1 VAPNGEQHGRNA
13 DIGAGRQPR
22 LSPASLG
29 FRPGVTASSQGSD
42 SISPTA
48 EYTGYVWTKNGLSH
62 PALATRTGRVLF
74 DSMRPTV
81 ALSRAV
87 GGVTLEGFL
96 LARHRLIDHLLENA
110 IEAGRVSQVLEIA
123 CGMSPR
129 GWRFARRYGER
140 LTYVEADLPAMAA
153 RKREALG
160 RAGSLG
166 PHHRV
171 EEIDALADDGAMSL
185 PALAAS
191 LDSGGGLAIVTEGL
205 IHYLDPAGLAGL
217 WRRIAG
223 TFAAFPHGMYL
234 SDVHLESEAGG
245 RRADAFRLALSVFV
259 RGRVHPHFA
268 DVPEAQAAL
277 AEAGFA
283 ASTLHSPL
291 DFADRFE
298 VDERGARLVR
308 VIEAS
313 T

>member
-1 VAPNGEQHGRNA
+1 MTG
-13 DIGAGRQPR
+13 
-22 LSPASLG
+22 
-29 FRPGVTASSQGSD
+29 SSQGSD

-48 EYTGYVWTKNGLSH
+48 QYTGYVWAKNGLSH
-62 PALATRTGRVLF
+62 PALTTRTGRVLF
-74 DSMRPTV
+74 NSMRPTMAV
-81 ALSRAV
+81 SHAL

-96 LARHRLIDHLLENA
+96 LARHRLIDHLLETA
-110 IEAGRVSQVLEIA
+110 IDDGSVSQVLEIA

-140 LTYVEADLPAMAA
+140 ITYVEADLPAMAA

-171 EEIDALADDGAMSL
+171 EDIDALAETGPLSL
-185 PALAAS
+185 AALAAR
-191 LDSGGGLAIVTEGL
+191 LDSGRGLAIVTEGL
-205 IHYLDPAGLAGL
+205 VHYLDPADLAGL

-223 TFAAFPHGMYL
+223 TLAAFPHGVYL
-234 SDVHLESEAGG
+234 SDLHLEDEAGG

-268 DVPEAQAAL
+268 DVSEARAAL

-291 DFADRFE
+291 DFADRIA
-298 VDERGARLVR
+298 VDERSARLVR
-308 VIEAS
+308 VIEARS
-313 T
+313 